1 MTRLSSDERR
11 AALIQAALRVI
22 DRDGVHGA
30 TTRAIVAEAGMSLAS
45 FHYAFRSRDEMISE
59 LIAFVVEN
67 EQQVSLA
74 AVRPDADIHTV
85 VRAGLQAFFDLLVS
99 NPTREQAL
107 FELMHYSL
115 RRPDLGELPRVQYAS
130 YFKAG
135 RVLLESGARAAGIS
149 WSLPIDELA
158 RVLIALTDGLTLA
171 WLADRDD
178 EAAGL
183 LMDFAAETIAGLA
196 VPALAVPALTKP
208 TRGLSARTA
217 AVRTKEH
224 QR

>member
-1 MTRLSSDERR
+1 MARLSSDERR
-11 AALIQAALRVI
+11 ARLVQAALRVI
-22 DRDGVHGA
+22 DRDGVQGA

-74 AVRPDADIHTV
+74 AVRPGTDIRTA
-85 VRAGLQAFFDLLVS
+85 VRAGLQAFFELLVS

-115 RRPDLGELPRVQYAS
+115 RTPELSELPRAQYAS
-130 YFKAG
+130 YFRVA
-135 RVLLESGARAAGIS
+135 RVLLDSGAATAGVT

-158 RVLIALTDGLTLA
+158 RILIAFTDGLTLA

-178 EAAGL
+178 AAAAVV
-183 LMDFAAETIAGLA
+183 MDFAADTIS
-196 VPALAVPALTKP
+196 ALAVPI
-208 TRGLSARTA
+208 
-217 AVRTKEH
+217 RTKEH

>member
-1 MTRLSSDERR
+1 MARLSSDERR
-11 AALIQAALRVI
+11 AALLQAALRVI

-45 FHYAFRSRDEMISE
+45 FHYAFRSRDEMIRE

-74 AVRPDADIHTV
+74 AVQADADIRTV
-85 VRAGLQAFFDLLVS
+85 VRSGLQAFFELLVS

-115 RRPDLGELPRVQYAS
+115 RTPELGELPRAQYAS
-130 YFKAG
+130 YFRAA
-135 RVLLESGARAAGIS
+135 RVLLESGAAAAGVT
-149 WSLPIDELA
+149 WSLPIEELA
-158 RVLIALTDGLTLA
+158 RILIAFTDGLTLA

-178 EAAGL
+178 AAAAVV
-183 LMDFAAETIAGLA
+183 MDFAADTIS
-196 VPALAVPALTKP
+196 ALAVP
-208 TRGLSARTA
+208 
-217 AVRTKEH
+217 VRAKEH